1 VETRDGEATE
11 DDNLKAS
18 DADRQQV
25 ADRLG
30 TAVGEG
36 RLTLQEYRDRA
47 GQTCAARTHGE
58 SPPSDTRTIHPPAWL
73 DGYVHGAGVGV
84 VGHLES

>member
-1 VETRDGEATE
+1 VETRDGGSTE

-18 DADRQQV
+18 DADRQQA

-36 RLTLQEYRDRA
+36 RLTLQEYSGRA
-47 GQTCAARTHGE
+47 GQTYAARTHGE
-58 SPPSDTRTIHPPAWL
+58 L
-73 DGYVHGAGVGV
+73 DRLVAEGWKQGV
-84 VGHLES
+84 

>member
-58 SPPSDTRTIHPPAWL
+58 SPPTDLNPHRRFAR
-73 DGYVHGAGVGV
+73 AGSV
-84 VGHLES
+84 VANH